1 MSPATRRCPPRG
13 QAGDD
18 GGSLQLFCILQ
29 KSRSWAG
36 CRLSVSWP
44 VSYILYFD
52 RAFTNFSS
60 QKRLTRQLFPTP
72 SLPNEMTFM
81 RLACSVGRRRGA
93 ACARASSAIICGIT
107 TEPLM
112 AGGGTCGDEQAP
124 ARRARF

>member
-1 MSPATRRCPPRG
+1 MRGPVRRAVSPATRRCPPRG

-18 GGSLQLFCILQ
+18 GGSLQVFCILQ
-29 KSRSWAG
+29 ILG
-36 CRLSVSWP
+36 GLPSVCLWP

-107 TEPLM
+107 TEPLD
-112 AGGGTCGDEQAP
+112 GSAP
-124 ARRARF
+124 PSSNV